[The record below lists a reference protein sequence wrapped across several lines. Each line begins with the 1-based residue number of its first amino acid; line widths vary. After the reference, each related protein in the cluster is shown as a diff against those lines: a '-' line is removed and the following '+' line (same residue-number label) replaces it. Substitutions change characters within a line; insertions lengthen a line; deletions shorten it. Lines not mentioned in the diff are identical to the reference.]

1 MAKPKQAKAPDDPG
15 ADLALP
21 RPPGAIQRWL
31 DRHPRAVDWTIAV
44 VCQAPLLVIAIV
56 LPATGTAGALDVAW
70 ALITVAVG
78 FTALLLRRRFPLEGV
93 IAVTILP
100 LVGTLLPLTNDAS
113 GWIDV
118 YVLLYSLGVHST
130 TRRMWIGYG
139 IAALGAIITAVI
151 VQLGV
156 GENPLVPAGVGI
168 PMLIFYLV
176 PTLLGM
182 SVGGRRRYIAA
193 IIARAEDLARERDQR
208 AKLAVT
214 EERARVAR
222 EMHDIVSHGLTVMV
236 TLSEGAAAQ
245 AEAGAQGAPDAM
257 RRVASAGRDALADM
271 RRLLGLLRDPDA
283 PADLAPQPTAN
294 DVDDLIEGF
303 REAGMPVRWTH
314 SGAPLRADD
323 SDRPDIPLAAY
334 RILQEGLTNVLR
346 HAPGTPHVD
355 VSVDNHSDELVI
367 TIENARP
374 DRRVASEQEMR
385 GAGRGLIG
393 ARERAALHGGTVEAG
408 PTPRGGWRLR
418 AVLRKD
424 MP

>member
-1 MAKPKQAKAPDDPG
+1 MANPKQTKAPDDPG

-31 DRHPRAVDWTIAV
+31 DRHPRTVDWTIAV
-44 VCQAPLLVIAIV
+44 ACQAPLLVIAIV
-56 LPATGTAGALDVAW
+56 LPATGTAGALDVTW
-70 ALITVAVG
+70 TLLTVVVG
-78 FTALLLRRRFPLEGV
+78 FVALLLRRRLPLEGT
-93 IAVTILP
+93 IAVTALP
-100 LVGTLLPLTNDAS
+100 VIGTLLPLSNDVN

-139 IAALGAIITAVI
+139 IASLGAIAAAVI
-151 VQLGV
+151 AQSGAS
-156 GENPLVPAGVGI
+156 ENPLIPAAVGI
-168 PMLIFYLV
+168 PMLVFYLV

-208 AKLAVT
+208 ARLAVT

-236 TLSEGAAAQ
+236 TLSEGAAAR
-245 AEAGAQGAPDAM
+245 AEAGAQGAPAAM

-314 SGAPLRADD
+314 SGAPLAADD
-323 SDRPDIPLAAY
+323 GGRPDIPLAAY
-334 RILQEGLTNVLR
+334 RIMQEGLTNVLR
-346 HAPGTPHVD
+346 HAPGTSRVD
-355 VSVDNHSDELVI
+355 VTVDNRHDELAI
-367 TIENARP
+367 TIENGRP
-374 DRRVASEQEMR
+374 DHRKTTVPEMR

-393 ARERAALHGGTVEAG
+393 ARERAALHGGTIEAG